1 MSHQDLIQQVR
12 QYYEGKLADHGP
24 TARGVDWNS
33 EESQLLRFRELAR
46 LFAADRDAD
55 VLDYG
60 CGYGAMA
67 AYLRQNGHSG
77 PYVGYD
83 VSERMIESARERY
96 GGLPRSR
103 FTADGAALE
112 PAGYTVASGIFNVK
126 QSATAEE
133 WRAYMFQTIDDLRR
147 LSTRGFAF
155 NALTSY
161 ADAERKREDLYYAD
175 PLELFD
181 HCKRHV
187 SRFVS
192 LLHDTP
198 LYEFTLIVRL

>member
-1 MSHQDLIQQVR
+1 MSNQHLIHQVR
-12 QYYEGKLADHGP
+12 QYYEGKLADHGA

-33 EESQLLRFRELAR
+33 EESQSLRFRELAR
-46 LFAADRDAD
+46 LFETDTSGA
-55 VLDYG
+55 VLDDG

-67 AYLRQNGHSG
+67 AYLRQNGHAG
-77 PYVGYD
+77 PYLGYD
-83 VSERMIESARERY
+83 VSERMIEAARERY
-96 GGLPRSR
+96 GTLPLCRFVSR
-103 FTADGAALE
+103 RDAVE
-112 PAGYTVASGIFNVK
+112 PASYTVASGIFNVK
-126 QSATAEE
+126 QNATDDE
-133 WRAYMFQTIDDLRR
+133 WRTYVFQTIEDLRR

-161 ADAERKREDLYYAD
+161 ADPDRKRPDLYYAD

>member
-1 MSHQDLIQQVR
+1 MSNQHLIQQVR
-12 QYYEGKLADHGP
+12 QYYEGKLADHGA

-46 LFAADRDAD
+46 LFDTD
-55 VLDYG
+55 VDGAVIDYG

-67 AYLRQNGHSG
+67 EFIRRGGHSG
-77 PYVGYD
+77 PYCGFD
-83 VSERMIESARERY
+83 VSERMIEAARARY
-96 GGLPRSR
+96 GALPDCR
-103 FTADGAALE
+103 FESNRAAVE
-112 PAGYTVASGIFNVK
+112 PAMYTVASGIFNVK
-126 QSATAEE
+126 QDASDEE
-133 WRAYMFQTIDDLRR
+133 WRGYVHETIADLRR

-161 ADAERKREDLYYAD
+161 SDPGRKRPDLYYAD

-181 HCKRHV
+181 YCKRHV